1 MIQFHGDLKEKMNRQ
16 MGRGRKKSVE
26 SETDTLTHAY
36 LTYFANGGVAFNKNN
51 NVLYHLVKLV

>member
-36 LTYFANGGVAFNKNN
+36 LTYFANGCVAFNKNN
-51 NVLYHLVKLV
+51 NML